1 MSLKALVC
9 GILASLF
16 AIGCTISPVV
26 STSEP
31 TARYADCDRAAEA
44 YCEEVVGAGG
54 HKLDKCV
61 AEKRFECVSGSAK

>member
-1 MSLKALVC
+1 MSLKALAC
-9 GILASLF
+9 GIFASAL

-31 TARYADCDRAAEA
+31 TARYADCERAAEA
-44 YCEEVVGAGG
+44 YCEEVVGVGG

-61 AEKRFECVSGSAK
+61 AEKRFECVSGSAD